1 MFHSISYHKFL
12 STLFLISI
20 FIVQLSDV
28 QAQEIIID
36 QKSQAKPQL
45 QHATKY
51 YENAVI
57 TDYWVSEKLDGVRG
71 YWTGEKL
78 LTRKGNNLNPPAWF
92 IEHWPKMAMGGE
104 LWSDRGQFE
113 QISACV
119 RRKKS
124 NGSCWKKL
132 KLMLFDLPHQP
143 GDFNHRISLMKQVV
157 KNSNSTHLAMVEQKK
172 VVSNTDL
179 LVWLTE
185 VVEDKGEGLML
196 HLTTAKYNIGRSKN
210 LLKLKKYQD
219 AEAVVIAH
227 MPGKGKY
234 NGLLGA
240 IKVKTPEGII
250 FKIGSG
256 FTDLQREHPPKIGSV
271 ITYKYIGK
279 TQRGVPR
286 FASFLRIRNTH

>member
-1 MFHSISYHKFL
+1 MFHSINYPKFL

-20 FIVQLSDV
+20 FIVQLSCV
-28 QAQEIIID
+28 QAQDIIID
-36 QKSQAKPQL
+36 NKSQAKPQL

-51 YENAVI
+51 YEDVFIN
-57 TDYWVSEKLDGVRG
+57 DYWVSEKLDGVRG

-92 IEHWPKMAMGGE
+92 IEHWPKKAMGGE

-113 QISACV
+113 DISGCV

-132 KLMLFDLPHQP
+132 KLMIFDLPHQT
-143 GDFNHRISLMKQVV
+143 GDFDHRISLMKQLIQDN
-157 KNSNSTHLAMVEQKK
+157 NSPYLAMIEQKK
-172 VVSNTDL
+172 VASNANL
-179 LVWLTE
+179 LAWLTE

-196 HLTTAKYNIGRSKN
+196 HLATANYKMGRSKN

-227 MPGKGKY
+227 LPGKGKY

-240 IKVKTPEGII
+240 IKVKTPEGIT

-256 FTDLQREHPPKIGSV
+256 FTDHQREHPPEVGSV